1 MKSLLYISILL
12 LTACS
17 LSAQQTIKGIV
28 TDAGNGRPVDAAAVQ
43 IRKAGQQLP
52 LTYTLTKAD
61 GTFTLPLHQT
71 DDTLFVHVSL
81 LGYKAVRQKITKGA
95 TLHIRLEPEV
105 FTLKEV
111 EIRPGRVYGRQDT
124 INYDVSQFISPK
136 DEAIKDVLKK
146 LPGVDVDDDGKIS
159 YNGKNISKFYV
170 EGMDLTDGRYNQLTN
185 NLQANAVKSVQVIEN
200 HQPIRVLQK
209 KLTTKDIA
217 INLKLKDDFR
227 DRWMGTL
234 EGGTGASPLLWEG
247 IGNAIQISR
256 KSQSAYIYKGNNRG
270 DDVTDEQNVLT
281 SIHAEEKTGPSLPSF
296 LSQPSFSAPLKKE
309 RLLFNNVHS
318 LSGNRVYK
326 LSETLQLRLNANYL
340 HDLQKQKRGSM
351 TSYYQ
356 TGDTATLTEQSD
368 TRILSDRAEVA
379 VNLENNTE
387 SHYLTNSFNLSGDW
401 ERSTSL
407 ISGTSSADQRIR
419 TPDMGVH
426 NYLKN
431 IWARD
436 SYTLEVRSL
445 LRYHS
450 LQAQI
455 LIDGDKQTMD
465 LQQLYLDH
473 SISYLRKKRNL
484 TRRYTAGETSDVN
497 SIRNGTSLYLR
508 PSYQWN
514 LHKWNLTF
522 NLPLVWTA
530 FPGADFSRLAANPF
544 FYMNYKF
551 NYAWRFSFH
560 ANYKE
565 SYGSITDLYPDAYR
579 TDYRN
584 YRVNNRILPVYRNQ
598 DYSLYGEYKSTVREF
613 FATLSLNHNR
623 GWSDHIFE
631 QQVRDGQVVL
641 VSHRLSNHSSG
652 WTMKGTLSKGFYD
665 WGLKTS
671 LSYLLGRNN
680 AEQLSAGERLPYR
693 YDFMQY
699 EPKLIWSPLRS
710 FSVSYQA
717 TIHLGRSKIGTGTR
731 LDPLLNVVR
740 KFQLSYELFPVEINL
755 SADHYHNDVSRD
767 KSVNAFFAD
776 LSLRW
781 KTGSWQ
787 FTVEATNLFNKKQY
801 GYTQYSA
808 TESYTSWIDIRPRE
822 FMASARYKF

>member
-1 MKSLLYISILL
+1 MKSLLYILILL

-28 TDAGNGRPVDAAAVQ
+28 TDAENGQPVDAATVQ
-43 IRKAGQQLP
+43 IRKAGRQVP

-61 GTFTLPLHQT
+61 GTFILPLRQA
-71 DDTLFVHVSL
+71 DDSLFVHVSL
-81 LGYKAVRQKITKGA
+81 LGYKAIRQKITAGA
-95 TLHIRLEPEV
+95 TLRIRLEPEV

-185 NLQANAVKSVQVIEN
+185 NLQANAVKSVQVMEN

-209 KLTTKDIA
+209 KLTTEDIA

-234 EGGTGASPLLWEG
+234 EGGMGASPLLWKG
-247 IGNAIQISR
+247 MGNAIQISR

-281 SIHAEEKTGPSLPSF
+281 QIGAEGKTGPSIPSF
-296 LSQPSFSAPLKKE
+296 LSQLSFSAPLKKE

-326 LSETLQLRLNANYL
+326 LNETTQLRLNANYL
-340 HDLQKQKRGSM
+340 HDLTQQERG
-351 TSYYQ
+351 TS
-356 TGDTATLTEQSD
+356 
-368 TRILSDRAEVA
+368 R
-379 VNLENNTE
+379 
-387 SHYLTNSFNLSGDW
+387 
-401 ERSTSL
+401 
-407 ISGTSSADQRIR
+407 ISGASSVNQRIQ
-419 TPDMGVH
+419 TPDMGVR
-426 NYLKN
+426 NYLQN
-431 IWARD
+431 IWTRD
-436 SYTLEVRSL
+436 KYTLELRSL
-445 LRYHS
+445 LRYHN
-450 LQAQI
+450 LPARI
-455 LIDGDKQTMD
+455 LIDRDKQALN

-473 SISYLRKKRNL
+473 SLAFLRKKGSL
-484 TRRYTAGETSDVN
+484 TRQYTAGITGDLN
-497 SIRNGTSLYLR
+497 SIRNGTNLYFK
-508 PSYQWN
+508 PNYQCN
-514 LHKWNLTF
+514 LYKWNLAF
-522 NLPLVWTA
+522 NLPLVWTT
-530 FPGADFSRLAANPF
+530 FPAAGFSRLAVNPF
-544 FYMNYKF
+544 LYINYKF

-560 ANYKE
+560 ANYHE
-565 SYGSITDLYPDAYR
+565 NYGNITDLYPDAYR

-584 YRVNNRILPVYRNQ
+584 YRMNNGIMPVNRTHS
-598 DYSLYGEYKSTVREF
+598 YSLYGEYKNTVREF

-623 GWSDHIFE
+623 GCSDRIFE
-631 QQVRDGQVVL
+631 QQIRDGQVTL

-652 WTMKGTLSKGFYD
+652 WTAKGTLSKGFYD
-665 WGLKTS
+665 YGLKTS
-671 LSYLLGRNN
+671 LTYLLGRSE

-699 EPKLIWSPLRS
+699 EPKITWTPARS
-710 FSVSYQA
+710 FSASYQA

-731 LDPLLNVVR
+731 LDPLLDVVQ
-740 KFQLSYELFPVEINL
+740 KLQLSYELFPVEINL

-767 KSVNAFFAD
+767 KAVNTFFAD
-776 LSLRW
+776 LSFRW
-781 KTGSWQ
+781 KTGS
-787 FTVEATNLFNKKQY
+787 
-801 GYTQYSA
+801 
-808 TESYTSWIDIRPRE
+808 
-822 FMASARYKF
+822 